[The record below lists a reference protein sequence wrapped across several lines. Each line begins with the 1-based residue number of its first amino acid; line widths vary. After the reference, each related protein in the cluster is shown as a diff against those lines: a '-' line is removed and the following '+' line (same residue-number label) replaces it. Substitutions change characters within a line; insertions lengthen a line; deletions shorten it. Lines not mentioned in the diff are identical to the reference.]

1 MQLNIQIDT
10 NKSNLFLDLLDV
22 LKKDNM
28 INDFKVMPTQTDDK
42 KLNKYEKEIL
52 EDISHLSDS
61 IKDADTAK
69 GVDTGICIVMDQL
82 MSDYQVIEQYLYK
95 KAYKKLSK
103 SYKYID
109 SDVKNY
115 LLSIRSKDDLGI
127 ELKSNV
133 YKVRIANSD
142 KNKGKSAGYRLITYL
157 KIVENQLH
165 LLYIYDKSI
174 LENLTEKEI
183 DTMILKQI

>member
-69 GVDTGICIVMDQL
+69 GVDTGICIVMD
-82 MSDYQVIEQYLYK
+82 
-95 KAYKKLSK
+95 
-103 SYKYID
+103 
-109 SDVKNY
+109 
-115 LLSIRSKDDLGI
+115 
-127 ELKSNV
+127 
-133 YKVRIANSD
+133 
-142 KNKGKSAGYRLITYL
+142 
-157 KIVENQLH
+157 
-165 LLYIYDKSI
+165 
-174 LENLTEKEI
+174 
-183 DTMILKQI
+183 